1 MNKLKKLFHKSLHLN
16 QLISWLSFYAEHLD
30 YLRKKYP
37 KRLSVVDLKN
47 LKSSDTLYILGC
59 GASIKNLTES
69 DWALINRNDSLAL
82 NLWYKST
89 FVPNFWMWEPPRD
102 KKVRDDEFSGMQ
114 KLLNDKS
121 CYTILKNWQNL
132 YSYYSTGEAKE
143 LVRKFD
149 SVVMMRRSHIYNP
162 NQMSQ
167 LRTYIKSAHFHF
179 YRGSLFLAIIIARL
193 MGYTFEVIASF
204 DDDPRSFI
212 KMEEL
217 RGNHRQEATILGK
230 AFCEGFDMYRQTETR
245 VQTQKNESFK
255 IIIAPS
261 SSSTSSIRSHLVS
274 AESRGWL
281 RETADVLV
289 RAGRR

>member
-69 DWALINRNDSLAL
+69 DWASINRNDSLAL

-132 YSYYSTGEAKE
+132 YSYYSTEEARE

-167 LRTYIKSAHFHF
+167 LRTYIKSAYFHF

-193 MGYTFEVIASF
+193 MGYKNVILCGVDLSGGYF
-204 DDDPRSFI
+204 YDSD
-212 KMEEL
+212 
-217 RGNHRQEATILGK
+217 
-230 AFCEGFDMYRQTETR
+230 
-245 VQTQKNESFK
+245 
-255 IIIAPS
+255 
-261 SSSTSSIRSHLVS
+261 TSSANNVHNTAVEKNGISMKDALFRLKSIML
-274 AESRGWL
+274 EEGIIL
-281 RETADVLV
+281 ETHETCKFKLS
-289 RAGRR
+289 

>member
-193 MGYTFEVIASF
+193 MGYKNVILCGVDLSGGYF
-204 DDDPRSFI
+204 YDS
-212 KMEEL
+212 
-217 RGNHRQEATILGK
+217 G
-230 AFCEGFDMYRQTETR
+230 
-245 VQTQKNESFK
+245 
-255 IIIAPS
+255 
-261 SSSTSSIRSHLVS
+261 TSSANNVHNTAVEKNGISMKDALFRLKSIML
-274 AESRGWL
+274 EEGIIL
-281 RETADVLV
+281 ETHDTCKFKLS
-289 RAGRR
+289 